1 MEEDLQGH
9 RVNKLLN
16 QNSCLGT
23 SVVVQRLRLHLP
35 MQGVCSIPHWGAKL
49 SHAGTKSENINNRS
63 SIVTNSTKTLKMV
76 HVEKNVK

>member
-1 MEEDLQGH
+1 MQGH

-23 SVVVQRLRLHLP
+23 SVGVQRLRLHLP

-49 SHAGTKSENINNRS
+49 SHVETKNENINNRS
-63 SIVTNSTKTLKMV
+63 NIVTNSTKTLKMA
-76 HVEKNVK
+76 HVKKNVK